1 MEEKENTDQ
10 STSKIPLPYNN
21 CKTTNLLSD
30 VSVWKHSDRNYFTFV
45 ILSVVFGF
53 FGFDHFYL
61 RSFGTGFA
69 KLFSNVTM
77 FGFWYFWDVLQILN
91 DKCNIQTN
99 GLNSPFDW
107 IRGIGRGT
115 FDFSEKQ
122 THESQKSF
130 FVYGLLVLLLG
141 TFGFD
146 KFYVGAYGQGITKL
160 IFNFI
165 PFLFLFGWFWTFY
178 DRYVFLFKP
187 SSIMTTGLDAPL
199 PFSWFFNESL
209 KVNDQFEVLPIDKEK
224 KDDKDSSWFSL
235 SALFAPLIAFMKAIV
250 DIIPWQPLYEALVVP
265 VIRPPVQSAI
275 ATGTKAYTV
284 GKAGVDLGTKV
295 ASEGKEAVSSTLNQ
309 LQQFSDPSY
318 IADLA
323 QKKMKEQ
330 AEKQTMTIGST
341 ISSKVESNPLVQ
353 QVQQTAQSVDQLRQE
368 GGSLESQSS
377 VGPILAGSLT
387 ALLLAGGLKAL
398 GTYMN

>member
-10 STSKIPLPYNN
+10 STSKIPLP
-21 CKTTNLLSD
+21 CEQSNLISD

-53 FGFDHFYL
+53 FGLDHFYL

-69 KLFSNVTM
+69 KLISNFTM
-77 FGFWYFWDVLQILN
+77 FGFWYFWDVIQILT

-115 FDFSEKQ
+115 FDFSQKQ
-122 THESQKSF
+122 TYESQKDF
-130 FVYGLLVLLLG
+130 MIYGFLVLLLG
-141 TFGFD
+141 MFGFD

-187 SSIMTTGLDAPL
+187 SSILTSGLDTPI
-199 PFSWFFNESL
+199 PFSWFFSEPL
-209 KVNDQFEVLPIDKEK
+209 KVNDQFEVLPINKEK
-224 KDDKDSSWFSL
+224 KEEGWF
-235 SALFAPLIAFMKAIV
+235 SALFAPLIEFVKAFIAL
-250 DIIPWQPLYEALVVP
+250 IPWQPLYEALVVP

-284 GKAGVDLGTKV
+284 GKAGIDLGTRV

-309 LQQFSDPSY
+309 LQQLSDPSHL
-318 IADLA
+318 ADLVK
-323 QKKMKEQ
+323 QQ
-330 AEKQTMTIGST
+330 AEKQAQAYGSKLEA
-341 ISSKVESNPLVQ
+341 KVESNPFVQ
-353 QVQQTAQSVDQLRQE
+353 QVQQTAQSVDQLRQQG
-368 GGSLESQSS
+368 GGSSSS
-377 VGPILAGSLT
+377 VGPIIAGSLT

-398 GTYMN
+398 GTYIN

>member
-10 STSKIPLPYNN
+10 SKSKIPLP
-21 CKTTNLLSD
+21 CEQTNLVSD

-69 KLFSNVTM
+69 KLFSNVSM
-77 FGFWYFWDVLQILN
+77 FGFWYFWDLLQILN

-115 FDFSEKQ
+115 FDFSRNQ
-122 THESQKSF
+122 THESQKNF
-130 FVYGLLVLLLG
+130 FIYGILVLLFG
-141 TFGFD
+141 MFGFD

-165 PFLFLFGWFWTFY
+165 PFLFLFGWFWNLY
-178 DRYVFLFKP
+178 DSYVFIAKP
-187 SSIMTTGLDAPL
+187 NTIMTTGLDAPL
-199 PFSWFFNESL
+199 PFSWFFSEPL
-209 KVNDQFEVLPIDKEK
+209 KVNEQFEVLPINKEK
-224 KDDKDSSWFSL
+224 KDESWFSL
-235 SALFAPLIAFMKAIV
+235 SALFAPFIAFMKTII
-250 DIIPWQPLYEALVVP
+250 DTIPWQPLYEALVVP

-295 ASEGKEAVSSTLNQ
+295 ASEGKETVSTTLNQ
-309 LQQFSDPSY
+309 LQQLSDPSY

-323 QKKMKEQ
+323 KQQ
-330 AEKQTMTIGST
+330 AEKQAQVYMSKLQT
-341 ISSKVESNPLVQ
+341 KVESNPLVQ
-353 QVQQTAQSVDQLRQE
+353 QVQQTAHSVDQIRQQ
-368 GGSLESQSS
+368 GGSSENNST
-377 VGPILAGSLT
+377 VGPLIAGSLT

-398 GTYMN
+398 GTYIQ